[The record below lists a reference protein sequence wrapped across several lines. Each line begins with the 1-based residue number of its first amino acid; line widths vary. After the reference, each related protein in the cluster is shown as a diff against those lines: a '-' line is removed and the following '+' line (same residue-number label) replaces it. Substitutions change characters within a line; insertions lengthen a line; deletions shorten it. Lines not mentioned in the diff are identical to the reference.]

1 MMTLQR
7 FTLTTML
14 RTQNNVARLLLFI
27 MTCTIVTLNVSRL
40 AIDSVTSS
48 FTVRVKANY
57 FQNSS
62 SSSLYYAAY
71 SLTNTS
77 YKRRLDME
85 FVNQRFAGKRFS
97 SSNNNNNAMNDVI
110 RTPLSYYYT
119 SPTTDLTKGD
129 INNRSR
135 LDLFNQIQGVKKT
148 SFGITKLESR
158 PPGSEKNAVFISKLR
173 STKTQQLLQPTT
185 TRSEQNED
193 KDQSKANLTVYA
205 TYLPS
210 STSVSKPIQLDFIQV
225 RT

>member
-7 FTLTTML
+7 LTMTAML
-14 RTQNNVARLLLFI
+14 RTQKNVARLLLFI
-27 MTCTIVTLNVSRL
+27 MTCTIVTMNVSRL
-40 AIDSVTSS
+40 AIDSATST
-48 FTVRVKANY
+48 FTIKVKANY

-71 SLTNTS
+71 SLTNAS
-77 YKRRLDME
+77 YKRRSDME
-85 FVNQRFAGKRFS
+85 FVNQRFAGKRFP
-97 SSNNNNNAMNDVI
+97 SSNNNNNAMNEVI
-110 RTPLSYYYT
+110 RTPLSYYYN
-119 SPTTDLTKGD
+119 SPSTDLTKGD

-135 LDLFNQIQGVKKT
+135 LDLLNQIQGVKKT
-148 SFGITKLESR
+148 SLGITKLESR
-158 PPGSEKNAVFISKLR
+158 PPGREKNAVFISKLR
-173 STKTQQLLQPTT
+173 PKKTQQLLQPTT

-210 STSVSKPIQLDFIQV
+210 STSGSKPILMDFIQV